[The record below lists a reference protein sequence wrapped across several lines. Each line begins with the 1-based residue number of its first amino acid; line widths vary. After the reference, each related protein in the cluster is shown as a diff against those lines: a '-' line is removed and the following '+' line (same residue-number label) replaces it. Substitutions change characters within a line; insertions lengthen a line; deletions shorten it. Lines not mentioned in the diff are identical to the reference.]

1 MRSIDEQVKDM
12 LLELFLLQEASPY
25 GEMDSRMKVQKL
37 HFICQKQMTESA
49 TKGLTLVFFTYNRG
63 PYSKLLANDLRAL
76 QRLGFIGRDHRLTDR
91 GKAILD
97 RYRETLE
104 RKPNSEVVGEIM
116 SVLKE
121 HGHLSALE
129 LEKLTHK
136 MPIKP
141 VWFYAREPVLIEN
154 LPPHID
160 LLVPLDESE
169 SKIEFQL
176 TDEELETL
184 QLSFCWDEE
193 HLEEMRLSSSKTYEQ
208 IFDGV

>member
-1 MRSIDEQVKDM
+1 MRTIDEQVKDM

-25 GEMDSRMKVQKL
+25 AEMDSRLKVQKL
-37 HFICQKQMTESA
+37 HFICQKQMTENA
-49 TKGLTLVFFTYNRG
+49 IKGLNLVFFTYKRG
-63 PYSKLLANDLRAL
+63 PYSKLLANDLGAL

-91 GKAILD
+91 GRAMLD
-97 RYRETLE
+97 RYRESLE
-104 RKPNSEVVGEIM
+104 RKPNAEVVGQII

-121 HGHLSALE
+121 HGDLSALE

-141 VWFYAREPVLIEN
+141 VWFYTREPLLIEN
-154 LPPHID
+154 LPPHVD
-160 LLVPLDESE
+160 LLVPLDESK
-169 SKIEFQL
+169 SKMEFQL

-193 HLEEMRLSSSKTYEQ
+193 QLEEMRLSSSKTYEQ